1 MGIAMPGDSERW
13 RCTGCGN
20 LTRFDVTRTL
30 RSQDY
35 LHFDLAGDGAVEERT
50 VLSETVESVRCR
62 WCGAT
67 DSVEVIARPD
77 ADRSAPG
84 SPAESTTGQA

>member
-1 MGIAMPGDSERW
+1 MGIAIPGGSERW

-20 LTRFDVTRTL
+20 LTRFDVTRTV

-35 LHFDLAGDGAVEERT
+35 VHVDLSGEGRVEEST
-50 VLSETVESVRCR
+50 VLSEKVERVKCR

-77 ADRSAPG
+77 ADRSV
-84 SPAESTTGQA
+84 SDSSAESSTGQV

>member
-1 MGIAMPGDSERW
+1 MPGDKERW

-20 LTRFDVTRTL
+20 LTRFDVTRTT

-35 LHFDLAGDGAVEERT
+35 VHLDLAGEGAVEERT
-50 VLSETVESVRCR
+50 VLSETIERVKCR

-77 ADRSAPG
+77 ADRTATG
-84 SPAESTTGQA
+84 SSAESPTGQA

>member
-20 LTRFDVTRTL
+20 LTRFDVTRTV
-30 RSQDY
+30 RSQDFVHQE
-35 LHFDLAGDGAVEERT
+35 LSGAGAVEERT
-50 VLSETVESVRCR
+50 VLSETVERVRCR

-67 DSVEVIARPD
+67 DSVETVSRPD
-77 ADRSAPG
+77 ADRSV
-84 SPAESTTGQA
+84 SDSSAESATGRA

>member
-20 LTRFDVTRTL
+20 LTRFDVTRTV

-35 LHFDLAGDGAVEERT
+35 VHQDLSGAGLVEDRT
-50 VLSETVESVRCR
+50 VLSESVERVKCR

-67 DSVEVIARPD
+67 DAVEIVARPD
-77 ADRSAPG
+77 ADA
-84 SPAESTTGQA
+84 AESATGRS

>member
-20 LTRFDVTRTL
+20 LTRFDVTRTV
-30 RSQDY
+30 RSQDFVHQE
-35 LHFDLAGDGAVEERT
+35 LSGVGAVEERT
-50 VLSETVESVRCR
+50 VLSETVERVKCR

-67 DSVEVIARPD
+67 DRVEIVPRPD
-77 ADRSAPG
+77 ADRSVSDP
-84 SPAESTTGQA
+84 SAESPTGQA

>member
-20 LTRFDVTRTL
+20 LTRFDVTRTV
-30 RSQDY
+30 RSQDFVHQE
-35 LHFDLAGDGAVEERT
+35 LSGVGAVEERT
-50 VLSETVESVRCR
+50 VLSETVERVRCR

-67 DSVEVIARPD
+67 DSVEVVPRPD
-77 ADRSAPG
+77 ADSSVTDA
-84 SPAESTTGQA
+84 SAESPTGRA

>member
-1 MGIAMPGDSERW
+1 MPGDNERW

-20 LTRFDVTRTL
+20 LTRFDVTRTV

-35 LHFDLAGDGAVEERT
+35 LHQDLSGAGLVEDRT
-50 VLSETVESVRCR
+50 VLSESVERVKCR

-67 DSVEVIARPD
+67 DAVEIVARPD
-77 ADRSAPG
+77 ADA
-84 SPAESTTGQA
+84 AESPTGRA

>member
-20 LTRFDVTRTL
+20 LTRFDVTRTV

-35 LHFDLAGDGAVEERT
+35 VHLDLAGEGAVEERT
-50 VLSETVESVRCR
+50 VLSETIERVRCR
-62 WCGAT
+62 WCGAA
-67 DSVEVIARPD
+67 DSVEIIARPD
-77 ADRSAPG
+77 ADRSVPG
-84 SPAESTTGQA
+84 SSAESPTGRA

>member
-20 LTRFDVTRTL
+20 LTRFDVTRTV
-30 RSQDY
+30 RSQDFVHQE
-35 LHFDLAGDGAVEERT
+35 LSGAGTVEERT
-50 VLSETVESVRCR
+50 VLSETVERVKCR

-67 DSVEVIARPD
+67 DSVEIVPRPD
-77 ADRSAPG
+77 ADRSV
-84 SPAESTTGQA
+84 SDSSAESPTGRA

>member
-20 LTRFDVTRTL
+20 LTRFDVTRTV
-30 RSQDY
+30 RSQDFVHQE
-35 LHFDLAGDGAVEERT
+35 LSGAGAVEERT
-50 VLSETVESVRCR
+50 VLSETVERVRCR

-67 DSVEVIARPD
+67 DSVEIVPRPD
-77 ADRSAPG
+77 ADSPVSGSSSESPTGRS
-84 SPAESTTGQA
+84 

>member
-20 LTRFDVTRTL
+20 LTRFDVTRTV
-30 RSQDY
+30 RSEDFVHQ
-35 LHFDLAGDGAVEERT
+35 DLAGRGLVEERS
-50 VLSETVESVRCR
+50 VLTETVERVRCR

-67 DSVEVIARPD
+67 DSVEIVPRPD
-77 ADRSAPG
+77 ADSSVPESSAEG
-84 SPAESTTGQA
+84 TTGRA

>member
-20 LTRFDVTRTL
+20 LTRFDVTRTV
-30 RSQDY
+30 RSQDFVHQE
-35 LHFDLAGDGAVEERT
+35 LSGAGAVEERT
-50 VLSETVESVRCR
+50 VLSETVERVKCR

-67 DSVEVIARPD
+67 DSVEIVSRPD
-77 ADRSAPG
+77 ADRSVSG
-84 SPAESTTGQA
+84 SSAESATGRA

>member
-1 MGIAMPGDSERW
+1 MGIAMPGDDERW

-20 LTRFDVTRTL
+20 LTRFDVTRTV

-35 LHFDLAGDGAVEERT
+35 VHQELSGAGAVEERT
-50 VLSETVESVRCR
+50 VLAETIERVKCR

-67 DSVEVIARPD
+67 DRVEIVPRPD
-77 ADRSAPG
+77 AERSVPDT
-84 SPAESTTGQA
+84 SAESSTGRA